1 MKKRAAKRYIPFS
14 VCSAKRRNKRII
26 GRNMKDEKE
35 IYYPELRARRK
46 IRQSVWLSGARGDY
60 IKSVK
65 TISVSIK
72 RI

>member
-1 MKKRAAKRYIPFS
+1 
-14 VCSAKRRNKRII
+14 
-26 GRNMKDEKE
+26 MKDEKE

-46 IRQSVWLSGARGDY
+46 IRQIVWLSGARGDY